1 VFPIR
6 DTIPRRHTPV
16 ATWLLIAVN
25 VLVFL
30 LEIANPAPLVE
41 RMTYLFGIVPARY
54 TNPDWARWVG
64 FPASYWPFVTSMFL
78 HGGWLHV
85 IGNMWAL
92 WIFGDNVEDRMG
104 PLRFLLFY
112 AICGVAAALVHLL
125 TNAGSTVP
133 AIGASGAIAGVM
145 AAYFILFPK
154 ARIVAMFPIV
164 FWPVFFEVPAFL
176 YLGFWF
182 FVQFFS
188 GATALLSPEQ
198 ASGIAW
204 WAHIGGFATGAL
216 TFWMFL
222 RPGSRPLTRDHFSCG
237 GFA

>member
-1 VFPIR
+1 MFPIR
-6 DTIPRRHTPV
+6 DTIPSRHVPV
-16 ATWLLIAVN
+16 ATWLIIGVN
-25 VLVFL
+25 VVVFL
-30 LEIANPAPLVE
+30 LELANPAPVVE
-41 RMTYLFGIVPARY
+41 QMTYLFGIVPARY
-54 TNPDWARWVG
+54 THPEWARSVG
-64 FPASYWPFVTSMFL
+64 FPSSYWPFVTSMFL

-112 AICGVAAALVHLL
+112 GICGVAAGLVHLL
-125 TNAGSTVP
+125 TNTGSTVP

-145 AAYFILFPK
+145 AAYFILFPR

-188 GATALLSPEQ
+188 GATALVSPER

-204 WAHIGGFATGAL
+204 WAHVGGFATGAL
-216 TFWMFL
+216 TFWIFI
-222 RPGSRPLTRDHFSCG
+222 RPRARRVPHDTFFTG
-237 GFA
+237 GIA

>member
-6 DTIPRRHTPV
+6 DTIPSRHVPV
-16 ATWLLIAVN
+16 ATWLIIGVN
-25 VLVFL
+25 VVVFL
-30 LEIANPAPLVE
+30 LELANPAPVV
-41 RMTYLFGIVPARY
+41 RQMTYLFGIVPARY
-54 TNPDWARWVG
+54 THPEWARSVG
-64 FPASYWPFVTSMFL
+64 FPSGYWPFVTSMFL

-112 AICGVAAALVHLL
+112 GICGVAAGLVHLL

-145 AAYFILFPK
+145 AAYFILFPQ

-188 GATALLSPEQ
+188 GATAFVSPER

-204 WAHIGGFATGAL
+204 WAHVGGFATGAL

-222 RPGSRPLTRDHFSCG
+222 RPRARRAPHDTFFTG
-237 GFA
+237 GIA